1 MSRFAGLLL
10 LVMALGACATTPESS
25 PVLEGPAGDLD
36 HELDLA
42 LLQGEITLQRNE
54 MVAAAEYYARA
65 ATRSDNPDIAQRAT
79 AVAFQAGLEGLALQS
94 AERWQWLAPD
104 SLAANRYVGALR
116 LRRGDVEGAAEA
128 LGEVLLRADDLTVAF
143 DELLTI
149 LSGEE
154 RRRSAAAV
162 MGLLV
167 ENYHDEPMAQF
178 ALARLSLMAARP
190 RQALEAA
197 ERLQVLDP
205 QWPRGRLTFAQALL
219 ANGETE
225 QALALGR
232 EMMAEERDT
241 DLRLELSGLLM
252 AAGLEE
258 QAREHLQA
266 LLAENPG
273 DEDILRALALVNLR
287 SGDLEASEALWNELR
302 QGFRHQN
309 EAYYYLGRIARE
321 NARSLQAIRNL
332 SRVTTGPQAIEAQVL
347 VALIYEESGDLDS
360 ALRHLADF
368 GSASPRH
375 TDAMRMAQ
383 ARLLVDAGRDDEA
396 LALFEA
402 PLQARPDDEQLGFAR
417 ASVYSLIGQRQS
429 DEGDVRAALA
439 TYRSAL
445 AAHPDEP
452 VLRYQRALLYER
464 TDQVRRAIRELE
476 RLVEQDSESPV
487 FLNALGYTLAD
498 RTRQYARARTLI
510 EQALERAPD
519 NPAIIDSM
527 GWVLF
532 RLGDYEGALEYL
544 QHAWSLLRDPEVAAH
559 IIEVRLARGE
569 DEEALEMLRT
579 ALEKWPEDRHLQPWR
594 ERLMP

>member
-1 MSRFAGLLL
+1 MSRSAGLLL
-10 LVMALGACATTPESS
+10 LVMALGACATTPQSP

-65 ATRSDNPDIAQRAT
+65 AQRSDNPDIAQRAT
-79 AVAFQAGLEGLALQS
+79 AVAFQAGLEALALES

-116 LRRGDVEGAAEA
+116 LRRGDVEGAADA

-162 MGLLV
+162 MGLLAKD
-167 ENYHDEPMAQF
+167 YPDEPMAQF

-197 ERLQVLDP
+197 ELLQALDP
-205 QWPRGRLTFAQALL
+205 QWPRGRLTYAQALL

-225 QALALGR
+225 QAVALAS
-232 EMMAEERDT
+232 EMMAQERDT

-252 AAGLEE
+252 AAGLED

-287 SGDLEASEALWNELR
+287 SGDLEASEALWNDLR

-321 NARSLQAIRNL
+321 NGRTLAAIRNL

-368 GSASPRH
+368 GNASPRH

-383 ARLLVDAGRDDEA
+383 ARLLVDARRDDEA
-396 LALFEA
+396 LALFDA
-402 PLQARPDDEQLGFAR
+402 PLQARPDDAQLSYAR
-417 ASVYSLIGQRQS
+417 ASVYALICQRQS
-429 DEGDVRAALA
+429 DDGDVRAALA
-439 TYRSAL
+439 TYRVAV

-452 VLRYQRALLYER
+452 LLRYQRALLYER

-476 RLVEQDSESPV
+476 RLVEQDPESPV

-544 QHAWSLLRDPEVAAH
+544 QHAWSLMRDPEVAAH

-569 DEEALEMLRT
+569 HDEALEMLRT